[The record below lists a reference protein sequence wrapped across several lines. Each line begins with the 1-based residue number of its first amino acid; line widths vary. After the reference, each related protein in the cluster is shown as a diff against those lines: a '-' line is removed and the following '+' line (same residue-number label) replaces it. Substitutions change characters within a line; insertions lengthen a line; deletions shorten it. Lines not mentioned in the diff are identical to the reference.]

1 MSTIGNVIDG
11 ALGSMMGSG
20 SGTSLQDFLSKF
32 SSADGKWVDTIDPFA
47 TFDLTMKLYPAPPVK
62 KEKKGMLDKIGDSL
76 VSAAKNAVK
85 TAANNL
91 IGGLIGSIM
100 NNRVDVEKLH
110 DSFDKPHEETFLEY
124 LASASLL
131 VGAEDWIGESAGQV
145 VRPLEL
151 QLGLYCQEATI
162 PNLEIPIGG
171 QSVVN

>member
-11 ALGSMMGSG
+11 ALGSMTSSG

-32 SSADGKWVDTIDPFA
+32 SSSDGKWVDTIDPFA
-47 TFDLTMKLYPAPPVK
+47 TFDLTMKLYPAPPAK
-62 KEKKGMLDKIGDSL
+62 KEKKGMLDKLGDSL
-76 VSAAKNAVK
+76 VSAAKNAV
-85 TAANNL
+85 NNL
-91 IGGLIGSIM
+91 TGGLIGSLM
-100 NNRVDVEKLH
+100 NSKVDVEKLH

-162 PNLEIPIGG
+162 PNLEIPISG

>member
-11 ALGSMMGSG
+11 ALGSMMSSG

-47 TFDLTMKLYPAPPVK
+47 TFDLTMKLYPAPP
-62 KEKKGMLDKIGDSL
+62 
-76 VSAAKNAVK
+76 AKNDKKNALKSLGQSVTK
-85 TAANNL
+85 SLMDAANNMT
-91 IGGLIGSIM
+91 GGLIGSIM
-100 NNRVDVEKLH
+100 NSTVEVDKLH
-110 DSFDKPHEETFLEY
+110 NSFKYHHEETFLEY

-131 VGAEDWIGESAGQV
+131 VGPDDWVGESAGQV

-151 QLGLYCQEATI
+151 QLGLYCQEVTI